1 MTTIKIMTSYNS
13 FHIKIKCGQRV
24 TYMQAFKIEG
34 HQTLLMKQSEKKV
47 GTDNDCKNDINSMIL
62 K

>member
-1 MTTIKIMTSYNS
+1 MLKT
-13 FHIKIKCGQRV
+13 GQRV

-62 K
+62 KQKLKKIYYPLFDRC